1 MIQTVSVTRILPLE
15 KKRKYRKQ
23 YEHPR
28 NTSYT
33 FKISKQ
39 DSLNLDRALLH
50 AVNLGKYYDYFKKN
64 NELKLENNELSTQID
79 QLRLELEDAIK
90 YKEACIKASF
100 SLNDFD

>member
-1 MIQTVSVTRILPLE
+1 M
-15 KKRKYRKQ
+15 
-23 YEHPR
+23 
-28 NTSYT
+28 SYLFLSCT
-33 FKISKQ
+33 E
-39 DSLNLDRALLH
+39 
-50 AVNLGKYYDYFKKN
+50 KKN